1 MAMTETGF
9 PDEKTSPPTHAEK
22 LVEKEQ
28 EKVHAQAAAEPGR
41 GREAKAPTE
50 IPKTGWKDIFWR
62 VYAEFSN
69 DRLMLVAAGLTFYL
83 LLALFPAITAFISI
97 YGLFSDLG
105 TVNDHL
111 QAMSGVLP
119 SGAVQIIGEQLERT
133 VTKGDVKLGFGLVFG
148 LGVALWS
155 ANAGMKS
162 FFDALNIVYGEKEK
176 RSFVMLTLVSLG
188 FTLALVFF
196 IAIALGTVVIMP
208 IVFDYV
214 GLGGLETIL
223 LILRWP
229 VLLAI
234 VAGGI
239 SIMFRYGP
247 SRERAKWRWVTPGA
261 GFASLMWI
269 VFSIAFS
276 YYAANFGSYD
286 ETYGSLGAAIGFMT
300 WVWLSC
306 IVVLFGAELNA
317 ELEHQTAEDTTTSPD
332 KPMGERGAVM
342 ADTVGEAVA

>member
-1 MAMTETGF
+1 MTDTGF
-9 PDEKTSPPTHAEK
+9 APDQESPSTPAEKQVLHERKQAHAE
-22 LVEKEQ
+22 
-28 EKVHAQAAAEPGR
+28 AASERGR
-41 GREAKAPTE
+41 GREAAKPTE
-50 IPKTGWKDIFWR
+50 IPATGWKDIFWR

-111 QAMSGVLP
+111 QSMSGILP
-119 SGAVQIIGEQLERT
+119 SGAVAIIGEQLERT
-133 VTKGDVKLGFGLVFG
+133 VKKGDVTLGFGLVFG

-162 FFDALNIVYGEKEK
+162 FFDALNIVYAEKEK
-176 RSFVMLTLVSLG
+176 RSFVRLTLISLA
-188 FTLALVFF
+188 FTLSMLVF
-196 IAIALGTVVIMP
+196 IAFMLGAVVLMP
-208 IVFDYV
+208 ILFEYI
-214 GLGGLETIL
+214 GLGGLETFL

-229 VLLAI
+229 ILLVI
-234 VAGGI
+234 VAVGI

-247 SRERAKWRWVTPGA
+247 SRTKAKWRWVTPGA
-261 GFASLMWI
+261 GLAAI
-269 VFSIAFS
+269 VWVLFSIAFS
-276 YYAANFGSYD
+276 FYATNFGSYD

-300 WVWLSC
+300 WTWLSC

-317 ELEHQTAEDTTTSPD
+317 ELEHQTARDTTHTPER
-332 KPMGERGAVM
+332 PLGERGAEM
-342 ADTVGEAVA
+342 ADTVGEAVS